1 VKFEVLT
8 IPRFNRD
15 LKKLVKRYPSLKAE
29 FIQLANSLATEPS
42 QGTSLGNTVS
52 AFIIGQLYCPIMT
65 ARTAL
70 TTSNHK
76 KSVGLFC
83 AKNWY
88 NNCFKIR
95 LAIGSKGKGKSGGA
109 RVITCLQVR
118 EKEVYLLT
126 IFDKSE
132 KESIPDSE
140 LKQLLA
146 MIP

>member
-29 FIQLANSLATEPS
+29 FIQLANSLAKEPS
-42 QGTSLGNTVS
+42 QGTSLG
-52 AFIIGQLYCPIMT
+52 
-65 ARTAL
+65 
-70 TTSNHK
+70 
-76 KSVGLFC
+76 
-83 AKNWY
+83 

-140 LKQLLA
+140 
-146 MIP
+146 